1 MIAEQSLTTYRNLI
15 TLKDGARVLLRL
27 LTPEDRQRLIDLF
40 APVSLDDAKYLRNKV
55 SNEEMVGQ
63 WVDDMNYSRVLPL
76 VAVMQDRIVGDA
88 TLHFGEG
95 PRRHIGEVRIFL
107 TKDFRRRGLG
117 SHMLRAL
124 IDLAR
129 KNGLHQLTAEI
140 VAEQTKVI
148 KAFQNVGF
156 KVQCTY
162 DDYFMFPD
170 GDTADVVVLALKL
183 ISREEEF

>member
-27 LTPEDRQRLIDLF
+27 LTPDDRQRLIDLF
-40 APVSLDDAKYLRNKV
+40 APVSSDDAKYLRNKV

-124 IDLAR
+124 IDLGR
-129 KNGLHQLTAEI
+129 KSGLHQLTAEV

-156 KVQCTY
+156 QVQCTY

-170 GDTADVVVLALKL
+170 GDTADVVVLAMKL